1 MYGLAHQR
9 RRFVKAP
16 KGVHY
21 GTPVAQL
28 MKIIAA
34 ESQLCFVPASANPPA
49 QAVPLACT
57 RLLFDPEPV
66 GWMSMPKRPTNFLAH
81 QFRSIFTAPW
91 TREALKEVPPEK
103 LLEAYTQTGQRVTQL
118 LITLFGVVSFCFLSL
133 LASDRSL
140 LGAESTLDVPFAGR
154 VSFLGFMIIGPILL
168 IGLRLYVTFFHQHWK
183 ALELA
188 LESSSA
194 VRAPTVS
201 LLTDPRLQL
210 FSGFLLYCA
219 VPLLMIG
226 FLWKAAGLPGWGSFF
241 LPPTAAVVGWHL
253 ALAIGS
259 SSRLRVL
266 RGIAFV
272 VPVAA
277 ALLAVGLYPD
287 SFRRSMRLS
296 RAELAGA
303 NLAGFDLRGADLR
316 RANLEHANLGADLSG
331 VETGAPAEQ
340 AGIKLGPAN
349 LDRAHLAYA
358 DLRGADLRGTRFEG
372 ATLFHANLRGAILSV
387 TDFIRADLTQVR
399 GQELDFQD
407 SMLWDA
413 SLDGADLRGA
423 NLMGAMGLTSE
434 QAKTARIDETTRLP
448 F

>member
-1 MYGLAHQR
+1 
-9 RRFVKAP
+9 
-16 KGVHY
+16 
-21 GTPVAQL
+21 
-28 MKIIAA
+28 
-34 ESQLCFVPASANPPA
+34 
-49 QAVPLACT
+49 
-57 RLLFDPEPV
+57 
-66 GWMSMPKRPTNFLAH
+66 
-81 QFRSIFTAPW
+81 
-91 TREALKEVPPEK
+91 
-103 LLEAYTQTGQRVTQL
+103 VTQL

-316 RANLEHANLGADLSG
+316 RANLEHANLQGAILDGADLFRANLQEADLNGARLVEAQLGWIDLRGADLSG